1 VELHLTREEFA
12 RLTAAPSAVDEL
24 GAEGGGLIVLTGSGR
39 SQPPVEVPPLLPAVV
54 VAAAGPTPDP
64 GAGGADVVADGDDV
78 DLLRTAVGHNPQAAT
93 ALAVL
98 LRGADTRSAAEGLH
112 AESAVY
118 GVLQA
123 GSEFA
128 RWRGAHPIRNRA
140 TVGGPPV
147 VVHRDGSRLE
157 LVLSRPAVRNAL
169 DASMRDALAAALLA
183 ALDDEAVHV
192 ELRGEGG
199 SFCSGGDLDEFGT
212 RPDPATAH
220 LVRLAR
226 SPGWLLHQLA
236 ARTHVVVHGP
246 CRGSGVELPA
256 FAGRVT
262 AHPDATFALP
272 EVAMGLIPGAGGTVS
287 LVRRIG
293 RHHTARLALTG
304 RVIDAPTARA
314 WGLVDEV
321 HAG

>member
-1 VELHLTREEFA
+1 
-12 RLTAAPSAVDEL
+12 
-24 GAEGGGLIVLTGSGR
+24 
-39 SQPPVEVPPLLPAVV
+39 
-54 VAAAGPTPDP
+54 
-64 GAGGADVVADGDDV
+64 
-78 DLLRTAVGHNPQAAT
+78 
-93 ALAVL
+93 
-98 LRGADTRSAAEGLH
+98 
-112 AESAVY
+112 
-118 GVLQA
+118 
-123 GSEFA
+123 
-128 RWRGAHPIRNRA
+128 
-140 TVGGPPV
+140 
-147 VVHRDGSRLE
+147 
-157 LVLSRPAVRNAL
+157 
-169 DASMRDALAAALLA
+169 M
-183 ALDDEAVHV
+183 

-304 RVIDAPTARA
+304 RVIDALDRAGRGASSTSSTRADRGPPSPRSARR
-314 WGLVDEV
+314 LRPR
-321 HAG
+321 